1 MSQLQRYS
9 LCFLATIL
17 LLIFLDDAIAAEGPA
32 SGLTLIPSG
41 LLFPPPLADP
51 QSPIP
56 YLQYLAT
63 TNDETHLG
71 KVAAGATFGLVRFEE
86 GTVDLQLN
94 IEGGIFSRF
103 DLHGSFATETVD
115 YLIGFPIDMVRAGS
129 SQGWAFQLTPYHT
142 SSHLLDQTIFKNGNS
157 SPPEENEPYTHD
169 VIRFLTAYRFTP
181 LDRLYA
187 GFSYAYNGVNRKYLH
202 NYQAGSE
209 FFSSPKTVSG
219 SEFRLYVADDL
230 QIKEETDWNLNLN
243 LQVGLSINRPGEPRR
258 LRIAIGYYAGSAVE
272 GQLHEQNEQNIG
284 VAAFFDL

>member
-1 MSQLQRYS
+1 MPLVLRYS
-9 LCFLATIL
+9 LCVFATIL
-17 LLIFLDDAIAAEGPA
+17 LSIPLDNAIAGEEPA
-32 SGLTLIPSG
+32 SGLILIPSS

-71 KVAAGATFGLVRFEE
+71 KVAAGATFGLARFDA
-86 GTVDLQLN
+86 GAMALQLN

-103 DLHGSFATETVD
+103 DLHGSFTTETVD
-115 YLIGFPIDMVRAGS
+115 YLIGFPIDMAPVES

-157 SPPEENEPYTHD
+157 PPPEENEPYTRD
-169 VIRFLTAYRFTP
+169 VIRLLTAYRFSP

-187 GFSYAYNGVNRKYLH
+187 GFSYAFNGVNRKYLH

-219 SEFRLYVADDL
+219 SEIRLYMADDL
-230 QIKEETDWNLNLN
+230 QVKEETDWNLNLN
-243 LQVGLSINRPGEPRR
+243 LQVGVSIQRPGEQHR
-258 LRIAIGYYAGSAVE
+258 LRIAIEYFAGSAVE

-284 VAAFFDL
+284 LAAFFDL